1 MPTPYAT
8 YWLTPL
14 PPSRHTEAHLLLL
27 TLASGL
33 QNAASYFDHRVFAS
47 AQTGNTVVFA
57 LALADRGP
65 AHPGLG
71 TVGTSLAAFG
81 AGALLAGQ
89 LGNLVG
95 RRRRAWQVA
104 VQALQVLG
112 VLGSAWAASVHGDV
126 GPRSEGPYGRLA
138 LGLLGVSCGA
148 QVAAA
153 RAWGVPE
160 ISTVMA
166 TTAWVDLLA
175 DPRVLCWENRG
186 RNRRAA
192 FLVVLVGGSV
202 AGAFLR
208 EAIGGS
214 GVVVVSAVVKG
225 VVVVGLLVAPG
236 EGVGGGEKEE
246 GRDGRRRDEGG
257 GVVDEGDVDD
267 GSYGDAGSFGTDG
280 SYGRD
285 GSR

>member
-1 MPTPYAT
+1 MPSREPNPLKT
-8 YWLTPL
+8 YLLAPL
-14 PPSRHTEAHLLLL
+14 PPSPHTEAHLLLL

-33 QNAASYFDHRVFAS
+33 QNAASYFDFRVFAS

-65 AHPGLG
+65 AHPALAA
-71 TVGTSLAAFG
+71 VGTSLAAFC

-89 LGNLVG
+89 IGNLVG
-95 RRRRAWQVA
+95 RRRRVWQVA
-104 VQALQVLG
+104 VQAAQVLG
-112 VLGSAWAASVHGDV
+112 VLGSAWAGSVHGDISAR
-126 GPRSEGPYGRLA
+126 GADGGYARLA

-175 DPRVLCWENRG
+175 DGRLLSWENRG

-208 EAIGGS
+208 EAIGGA

-236 EGVGGGEKEE
+236 EGVGAGEKGE
-246 GRDGRRRDEGG
+246 GREGVR
-257 GVVDEGDVDD
+257 VVDSGDVDD

-280 SYGRD
+280 SYGRVE
-285 GSR
+285 S